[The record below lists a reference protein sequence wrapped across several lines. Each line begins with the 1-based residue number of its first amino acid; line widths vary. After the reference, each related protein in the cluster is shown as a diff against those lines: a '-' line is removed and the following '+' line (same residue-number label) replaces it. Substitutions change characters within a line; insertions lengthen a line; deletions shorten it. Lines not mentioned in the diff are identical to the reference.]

1 MKYEILSGDYG
12 TSYDDVP
19 FFRLADAYFIKAECL
34 LRLGGYNG
42 ESEQVAADLVT
53 AVRQRAFKSDPGK
66 ATVTVAQLKGGS
78 RYNYGHRENQGIM
91 GEADNWIIT
100 EEGAMILNWVVCW
113 TNWPGVCGRASP
125 SSGLDPFPYKRNQSE
140 CI

>member
-53 AVRQRAFKSDPGK
+53 AVRQRAFKSDPVK
-66 ATVTVAQLKGGS
+66 QRL
-78 RYNYGHRENQGIM
+78 
-91 GEADNWIIT
+91 
-100 EEGAMILNWVVCW
+100 L
-113 TNWPGVCGRASP
+113 
-125 SSGLDPFPYKRNQSE
+125 
-140 CI
+140 

>member
-1 MKYEILSGDYG
+1 M
-12 TSYDDVP
+12 P

-66 ATVTVAQLKGGS
+66 ATVTVAQFKGGS
-78 RYNYGHRENQGIM
+78 RY
-91 GEADNWIIT
+91 
-100 EEGAMILNWVVCW
+100 
-113 TNWPGVCGRASP
+113 
-125 SSGLDPFPYKRNQSE
+125 K
-140 CI
+140 